1 MRTAAAMALD
11 EDITKLRILPA
22 GPSDIDALFGVYAE
36 VTGEGGAEPQQGKSL
51 RDTFNEGWVRE
62 RAVYAAHLDGVVA
75 GGYFLRPNFPAFAAH
90 IAQGGYLVSRS
101 LRRRGIGRTL
111 VQHSLR
117 QAIEAG
123 YTAMMFNLVMETN
136 PSRRLYESLGFEV
149 IGSIPNVHGNE
160 SALIYWRKLA
170 PEPSGQGSTQ

>member
-1 MRTAAAMALD
+1 MP
-11 EDITKLRILPA
+11 RIWTESWP
-22 GPSDIDALFGVYAE
+22 V
-36 VTGEGGAEPQQGKSL
+36 
-51 RDTFNEGWVRE
+51 DT
-62 RAVYAAHLDGVVA
+62 
-75 GGYFLRPNFPAFAAH
+75 
-90 IAQGGYLVSRS
+90 RS
-101 LRRRGIGRTL
+101 LPRRGIGRTL
-111 VQHSLR
+111 VRHSLR
-117 QAIEAG
+117 QATEAG